1 MQTQQS
7 TLWLASAAVVVAMSC
22 GDQPAP
28 RNSTYSPQAGRPAAT
43 GVVSRSQPTPSTT
56 PVVASTAPVVPLAPP
71 PFVPEPP
78 EGLMKEHAA
87 AIDRE
92 ASEYIRGV
100 FAAVQVAKD
109 AGFKPLGSDA
119 EFKAQFPHA
128 YYDSYYG
135 IGVQGRVRPGVP
147 PLFRADRHPYVPDL
161 AATRSYY
168 SGDPKTWDV
177 IRHELTIDSQKVVV
191 FETVNDVLV
200 VLAERGRA
208 LVSMAPAARVAEL
221 VRVATHLFDDTWSK
235 AKWTPR
241 GSSGDATEVA
251 FTTAPTVVPD
261 DPPAGRFRMDAIVRK
276 GDLCFLYY
284 KTHNE
289 QRMNRLR
296 KGVRW
301 FQPKKK

>member
-7 TLWLASAAVVVAMSC
+7 TLWLASAVVVVALSC

-28 RNSTYSPQAGRPAAT
+28 RNSTYSPQPVRPGAT

-56 PVVASTAPVVPLAPP
+56 PVVASTAPVVPPAPP

-92 ASEYIRGV
+92 ASDYIRGV

-119 EFKAQFPHA
+119 EFKARFPHA

-177 IRHELTIDSQKVVV
+177 IRH
-191 FETVNDVLV
+191 
-200 VLAERGRA
+200 GRA
-208 LVSMAPAARVAEL
+208 LVSMAPTARVAEL
-221 VRVATHLFDDTWSK
+221 VRVATPLFGDTWSK
-235 AKWTPR
+235 AKWYPR

-261 DPPAGRFRMDAIVRK
+261 DPPAGRFRMDAVVRK
-276 GDLCFLYY
+276 DDLSFLYY

-301 FQPKKK
+301 FLPKKK